1 MLKVLR
7 EVAIYNLKQKRR
19 VGFLKVYR
27 IYISYK
33 SRLTVPLWGFLI
45 TIFVSRFNN
54 SEFSNA
60 VNRTF
65 KGWKIQLN
73 KVPRPPSNYSELIF
87 LNGPRNIY
95 FKGRVTG
102 NVCMIGPPSIQN
114 RFNIVADVKLY
125 QLFHGS
131 E

>member
-19 VGFLKVYR
+19 VGFLKVCV
-27 IYISYK
+27 YILQISPD
-33 SRLTVPLWGFLI
+33 SLFVGFPNNN
-45 TIFVSRFNN
+45 FFSRFNN

-60 VNRTF
+60 INRTF
-65 KGWKIQLN
+65 QGWKFQLN

-95 FKGRVTG
+95 FKGHVTG
-102 NVCMIGPPSIQN
+102 NVCMIGPHVFRIGL
-114 RFNIVADVKLY
+114 IL
-125 QLFHGS
+125 
-131 E
+131 